1 MEQHAEAQLASE
13 RRHHAHLRAIYPEA
27 RTHIDHLFRNRHD
40 WAGSP
45 IDILAHRVIH
55 ENYPGLRSE
64 DIRVLVAAIERA
76 HQALAEQ
83 ETRYQAIIVGAAQ
96 HAPAQ

>member
-1 MEQHAEAQLASE
+1 MEQHAEAQPASE
-13 RRHHAHLRAIYPEA
+13 RRRHPHLRAIYPEA
-27 RTHIDHLFRNRHD
+27 RTHIEHLFHNRHD

-55 ENYPGLRSE
+55 ENYPDLRSG
-64 DIRVLVAAIERA
+64 DIRVLVAAIERT

-83 ETRYQAIIVGAAQ
+83 EARYQAGNARAVQ
-96 HAPAQ
+96 YAPAQ